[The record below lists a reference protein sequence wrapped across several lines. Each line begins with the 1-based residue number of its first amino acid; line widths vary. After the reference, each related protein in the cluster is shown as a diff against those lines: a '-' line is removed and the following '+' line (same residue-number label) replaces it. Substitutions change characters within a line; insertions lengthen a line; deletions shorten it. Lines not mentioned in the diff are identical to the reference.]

1 MGKLANEMDSDE
13 REFGSGWLS
22 GMMSVVLAVVGLAT
36 VLCLLYFGLLTVASV
51 HDDADVLAGLR
62 RISAVCLYLFCLL
75 AIGVRSFQH
84 SL

>member
-1 MGKLANEMDSDE
+1 MGKLANELDSE
-13 REFGSGWLS
+13 EQEFRPGWLS
-22 GMMSVVLAVVGLAT
+22 GMMSVVLAIVGLAT
-36 VLCLLYFGLLTVASV
+36 VLWLFYPGLLTMASV
-51 HDDADVLAGLR
+51 HDDADVIDRLR